1 MIYESRKRE
10 KEQKKK
16 RIDELADKKGD
27 ELFIMADN
35 MDEAKEIFD
44 VNDQGENMMLKQRIR
59 QIRRQGKVKE
69 ADLIDVKMDL
79 NRQAAAQSRD
89 RRRK

>member
-1 MIYESRKRE
+1 MT
-10 KEQKKK
+10 
-16 RIDELADKKGD
+16 
-27 ELFIMADN
+27 DN
-35 MDEAKEIFD
+35 ISEAKDIFD
-44 VNDQGENMMLKQRIR
+44 VNDQGDNMRLKQRIR